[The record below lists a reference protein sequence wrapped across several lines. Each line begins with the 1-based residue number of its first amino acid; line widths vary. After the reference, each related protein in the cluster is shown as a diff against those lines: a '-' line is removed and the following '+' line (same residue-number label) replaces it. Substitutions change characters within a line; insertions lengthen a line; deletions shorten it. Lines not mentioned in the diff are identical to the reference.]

1 MKLGKP
7 ALSSSAGINKAGLLA
22 GNFRRV
28 AMNED
33 DMDRV
38 TGEFVAGARL
48 CREAGFNAV
57 EVHMGHGYLL
67 NQFISPLDNKR
78 KDRYGGSAEN
88 RVRFPARVLAAVKQA
103 VGRELAVVA
112 KINVEDGVRGGATVD
127 DGIVTARAL
136 EAAGADLLVLSG
148 GRNVES
154 LWFMFGSPMNLPEF
168 GRVLKDAPFTRLAIR
183 LNALATP
190 RDLRFHEMCASAEQS
205 RRQIRAEVKLP
216 LAYLGGAKSLD
227 SAQAALDAGFDCVAM
242 ARALIHDPALIAKYR
257 DGVQRVSGCTSC
269 NGCIPYIYHP
279 DGTRCVLNPPNEPGL
294 NRVRASA

>member
-1 MKLGKP
+1 
-7 ALSSSAGINKAGLLA
+7 
-22 GNFRRV
+22 
-28 AMNED
+28 
-33 DMDRV
+33 
-38 TGEFVAGARL
+38 
-48 CREAGFNAV
+48 
-57 EVHMGHGYLL
+57 
-67 NQFISPLDNKR
+67 
-78 KDRYGGSAEN
+78 
-88 RVRFPARVLAAVKQA
+88 
-103 VGRELAVVA
+103 LAVLA
-112 KINVEDGVRGGATVD
+112 KINVEDGVRGGATVEV
-127 DGIVTARAL
+127 GIVTARAL

-190 RDLRFHEMCASAEQS
+190 RNLRFHELYFLEQS
-205 RRQIRAEVKLP
+205 RRIRAAVKLP

-242 ARALIHDPALIAKYR
+242 ARALIHDPGLVAKYR
-257 DGVQRVSGCTSC
+257 DGAQRVSGCTSC